1 MNWIKE
7 KERTYH
13 LGIAEGFKRAAVV
26 CESEILS
33 EDVEPMPKDKAS
45 VSERMK
51 VDQAKLLAP
60 AMREHL
66 AKLEH
71 ELATL
76 SEGPEH
82 G

>member
-45 VSERMK
+45 ADLRRTCEASMRIMAVKFRRMA
-51 VDQAKLLAP
+51 DEAA
-60 AMREHL
+60 A
-66 AKLEH
+66 
-71 ELATL
+71 LATE